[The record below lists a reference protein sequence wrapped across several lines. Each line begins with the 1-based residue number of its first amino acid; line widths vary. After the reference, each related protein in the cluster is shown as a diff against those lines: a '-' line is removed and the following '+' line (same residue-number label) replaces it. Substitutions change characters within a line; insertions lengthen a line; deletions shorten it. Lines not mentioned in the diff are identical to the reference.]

1 MVVEAQTMRPGK
13 ERCKA
18 WIYSVINPLLNGLEI
33 EGSFLAKRNWTFRR
47 YNRDLE
53 FIRPIRAFV
62 DYQSRPNWDDF
73 VTSNP
78 AVRGRVEDREVR
90 REELR
95 KACNAAFED
104 LVKVTDFRRK
114 VSECLNAFVK
124 ETLADP
130 ASIFHPNVEPHEG
143 VAEIIVNNITELPD
157 HYGPHRFWSRFR
169 DELMQFRRGPTFEN
183 ADRAGVELERSNDNL
198 SAEVTKLRSD
208 LAAEYDI
215 PWAPYYDESL
225 SLPGR

>member
-1 MVVEAQTMRPGK
+1 MAMETQTKRPGK

-18 WIYSVINPLLNGLEI
+18 WIYSIINPLLSGLEI
-33 EGSFLAKRNWTFRR
+33 EKSFLARRNWTFRR

-53 FIRPIRAFV
+53 FIRPLRAFT

-78 AVRGRVEDREVR
+78 GVRAKMDDREAR

-95 KACNAAFED
+95 KACDAAFED
-104 LVKVTDFRRK
+104 LVKVADFKQR
-114 VSECLNAFVK
+114 VSECMNAFLR
-124 ETLADP
+124 ETSSDRV
-130 ASIFHPNVEPHEG
+130 SIFNPNIEPHQG

-157 HYGPHRFWSRFR
+157 HYGPHLFWSRFR
-169 DELMQFRRGPTFEN
+169 DELMPFRRGPSFQD
-183 ADRAGVELERSNDNL
+183 ADRAGAELERSDDNL
-198 SAEVTKLRSD
+198 SAELIRLRSD
-208 LAAEYDI
+208 LAAKYDI

-225 SLPGR
+225 SLPSR

>member
-1 MVVEAQTMRPGK
+1 MAMETQTTRPGK

-33 EGSFLAKRNWTFRR
+33 EKSFLAKRNWTFRR

-53 FIRPIRAFV
+53 FLRPFRAFV

-73 VTSNP
+73 VASNP
-78 AVRGRVEDREVR
+78 TVRGRVEQREAR

-95 KACNAAFED
+95 KACNAAFEG
-104 LVKVTDFRRK
+104 LVKVTDFQRK
-114 VSECLNAFVK
+114 VSECLNAFLK
-124 ETLADP
+124 ETSSDR
-130 ASIFHPNVEPHEG
+130 ASIFNPNIEPHQG
-143 VAEIIVNNITELPD
+143 VAEIIVNNIAELPD
-157 HYGPHRFWSRFR
+157 HYGPHLFWSRFR
-169 DELMQFRRGPTFEN
+169 DQLMPFRRGLSFQR
-183 ADRAGVELERSNDNL
+183 ADRAGAELERSNDVL
-198 SAEVTKLRSD
+198 FAVLTKLRSN
-208 LAAEYDI
+208 LGKEYDI